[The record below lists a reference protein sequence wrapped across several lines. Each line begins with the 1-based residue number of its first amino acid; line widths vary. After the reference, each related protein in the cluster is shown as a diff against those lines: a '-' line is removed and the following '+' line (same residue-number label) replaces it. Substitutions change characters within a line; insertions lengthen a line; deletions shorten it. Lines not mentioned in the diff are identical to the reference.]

1 MQIKK
6 EELNLSIIR
15 AAEREFFLRG
25 FKDAS
30 MRKIA
35 EKAHTTI
42 GNLYN
47 YYSNKEALYAAVIGD
62 TVAAV
67 DELIK
72 NHEETHLQ
80 IDKIMENVEDLIA
93 EHEELFPL
101 DLMVSPPFLIFLKGC
116 EGTRYES
123 IREGILYKFQTHIG
137 EHLGMER
144 DNIVCETMTKIYIEG
159 AISIGEKN
167 ISNEE
172 KKRHIKNYIMT
183 SSFGVLK
190 DRYT

>member
-6 EELNLSIIR
+6 EEVNLSIIQ

-25 FKDAS
+25 YKEAS

-47 YYSNKEALYAAVIGD
+47 YYSNKEALYAAVIED
-62 TVAAV
+62 TVIAV
-67 DELIK
+67 GELLK
-72 NHEETHLQ
+72 NHEEVHLA
-80 IDKIMENVEDLIA
+80 IDKIMEDIGTVLD
-93 EHEELFPL
+93 EHEYLFPL
-101 DLMVSPPFLIFLKGC
+101 DLMISPSFLILLRGC
-116 EGTRYES
+116 EGTKYES
-123 IREGILYKFQTHIG
+123 VRKELLDRFCAHIG
-137 EHLGMER
+137 EHLGMEP
-144 DNIVCETMTKIYIEG
+144 DDIVCETMTKIYIEG

-172 KKRHIKNYIMT
+172 KKRHIKNYILT
-183 SSFGVLK
+183 SSLGVLK